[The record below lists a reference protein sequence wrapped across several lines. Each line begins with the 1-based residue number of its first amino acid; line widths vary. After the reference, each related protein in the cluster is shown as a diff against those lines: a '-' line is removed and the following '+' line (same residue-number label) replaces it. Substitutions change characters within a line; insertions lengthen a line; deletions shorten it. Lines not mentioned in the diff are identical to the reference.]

1 MPSPPPISSLH
12 PLGGPSAQA
21 ASSRPGV
28 SSKCLSPARAI
39 SQMHLPARVD
49 AGGGGH
55 AAADPRLFVRTARSS
70 PGRDC
75 QLWSSRTPRSAG
87 PRAGIRYQHSED
99 SQHRP
104 ECISSLDTFTAESG
118 DVFLGD
124 AGDIARYSFAPSSF
138 ATETVR
144 AYAKTST
151 KLPSPGACR
160 SIGENKGWEPLA
172 SEHGILE
179 GLWSMGTELISAS
192 SPSGHAWSKPRVQD
206 APDPL
211 LTQSGVRILF

>member
-1 MPSPPPISSLH
+1 M
-12 PLGGPSAQA
+12 
-21 ASSRPGV
+21 

-39 SQMHLPARVD
+39 SHLPARVD
-49 AGGGGH
+49 AAGGGH

-75 QLWSSRTPRSAG
+75 QLWSSKPPRS
-87 PRAGIRYQHSED
+87 AGIRYQHPED

-104 ECISSLDTFTAESG
+104 ERISSLDTFTAESG

-151 KLPSPGACR
+151 RPPSPGACR

-179 GLWSMGTELISAS
+179 GLWSMGTEIISSS
-192 SPSGHAWSKPRVQD
+192 SPSGHDWSKPRMQD

-211 LTQSGVRILF
+211 LTQTGVRILF